1 MNVLEISQQ
10 HKQLIAKVKEK
21 LKEGK
26 DGIYTADHLPE
37 MRHVGLKQ
45 ALTGYHGALEDYF
58 RASLVTKVP
67 MSERE
72 TVLDHKTTEWKDLLQ
87 LGKKYLGLSQSDA
100 DLISEANYY
109 RNEESAHGDK
119 LTWQEAKVRQYVK
132 FVERWCQ
139 KDIELLDDQET
150 YSSAETGSSATTGY
164 KSKSDTEPY
173 KPKPPTQVYKPTPST
188 YVVSEPTPWYR
199 SIWFLWLMFIF
210 VNPIWA
216 LLIITEKDGN
226 GCLKVVAWF
235 LLIYYIV
242 FFFVYIYLR
251 DQYLSQES
259 MMNPQESTSFS
270 YTKTIA
276 SDYGTTYSQNT
287 PELTTTPNVSLGTCE
302 IIWEEYQESDLS
314 NKNRSMVWDEIVY
327 QRVRGSGMT
336 ARIFFDL
343 VVDQNSSLAAD
354 GYVFKQGKIY
364 LLPRCK

>member
-1 MNVLEISQQ
+1 M
-10 HKQLIAKVKEK
+10 
-21 LKEGK
+21 
-26 DGIYTADHLPE
+26 
-37 MRHVGLKQ
+37 
-45 ALTGYHGALEDYF
+45 
-58 RASLVTKVP
+58 
-67 MSERE
+67 ERSSS
-72 TVLDHKTTEWKDLLQ
+72 TWDQ

-119 LTWQEAKVRQYVK
+119 LTWQEAKVRQYAK

-164 KSKSDTEPY
+164 KSKSYTEPY

-199 SIWFLWLMFIF
+199 SIWL
-210 VNPIWA
+210 
-216 LLIITEKDGN
+216 N

-287 PELTTTPNVSLGTCE
+287 SFE
-302 IIWEEYQESDLS
+302 QESFDGLGR
-314 NKNRSMVWDEIVY
+314 NRIST
-327 QRVRGSGMT
+327 R
-336 ARIFFDL
+336 ARLGNDSAYFF
-343 VVDQNSSLAAD
+343 
-354 GYVFKQGKIY
+354 
-364 LLPRCK
+364 